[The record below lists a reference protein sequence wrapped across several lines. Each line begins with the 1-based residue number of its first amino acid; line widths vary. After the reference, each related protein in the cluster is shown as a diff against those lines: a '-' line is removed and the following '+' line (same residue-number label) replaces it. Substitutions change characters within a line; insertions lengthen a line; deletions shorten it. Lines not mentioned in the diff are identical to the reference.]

1 MAVNISSLNPDRSA
15 ARFNAGP
22 LMKITCAPWIARRF
36 PKVLVFDFDQ
46 MAASFVSAGT
56 FIEKLRHETVMKF

>member
-15 ARFNAGP
+15 ARFNAGNGP

-56 FIEKLRHETVMKF
+56 FNRKTPA